1 MKERLATKHRQ
12 LLLGILREADG
23 HLDAKEIFRRA
34 ADKDPGISLATVY
47 RNLQLFEELG
57 LVDGKRLERTGCW
70 YEIRRAGHHCDVA
83 CSMCG
88 RVIEFESPVIRQLLD
103 EVQSNSSFTVT
114 KAVLYLEGYCEE
126 CADRAKTIDSPSSS
140 ELGANDS
147 VHIESQRE
155 KIADSY

>member
-1 MKERLATKHRQ
+1 MKEKLDTRHRQ
-12 LLLGILREADG
+12 LLLGILREADS

-34 ADKDPGISLATVY
+34 ADKEPGISLATVY

-88 RVIEFESPVIRQLLD
+88 RVIEFESPVIRQLLA
-103 EVQSNSSFTVT
+103 EVQRNSNFSIT

-126 CADRAKTIDSPSSS
+126 CADKVKWHDSSSLS
-140 ELGANDS
+140 ELGANDF
-147 VHIESQRE
+147 VRNQSQRE
-155 KIADSY
+155 KIGDSH